1 MPQAADSPLA
11 VLVVCTANICR
22 SPMGAALLRHRATEA
37 EFPIEVSS
45 AGFLF
50 DGESAAADS
59 IAVMAELGID
69 ISAHRSRIIDPEMV
83 RAADLV
89 VTMERTHARSL
100 VVEAPES
107 AHKIHTIGAAV
118 RGLTRSQRGT
128 IKERIDRLGGDRQ
141 AADLL
146 GRGDDEVGDPY
157 GRPRKL
163 HRHTADQLD
172 RLASGLL
179 DAISGP

>member
-50 DGESAAADS
+50 DGESAASDS

-100 VVEAPES
+100 VLEAPES
-107 AHKIHTIGAAV
+107 AHKIHTIGVAV
-118 RGLTRSQRGT
+118 RGLSTSHQGT
-128 IKERIDRLGGDRQ
+128 IKERIDRLGRDRQ

-163 HRHTADQLD
+163 HRRTADQLD
-172 RLASGLL
+172 RLASELL
-179 DAISGP
+179 DAITGR